1 MFGVY
6 ISLYVCDAY
15 EFAIICPDSR
25 WFWLMSRF
33 VSSLIFPLTSSRH
46 SSSVWFSKIQS
57 LRILHIH
64 CSETCVLNMLFRTF
78 EFWVS
83 GLRVWGWRLEV
94 TIPCQPPTKLEDKEK
109 TPAPATWLQGE
120 VSQRVLNPKRLRFVW
135 LQIMG
140 ISINIWYSRYICVKA
155 TYLFLLGMGN
165 VHGLPVGVDY
175 VTDFVVGNLPILLV
189 HIVTRIF
196 YGSFPLNEPYRTH
209 FFQGGSRG
217 DSATP
222 RLPEMSRGRRQDGMS
237 IAHGSCQPSRQDA
250 ATKQNCLEQAT
261 FLISSHLIS
270 SHLREA
276 LCIPWPHLIVTRT
289 LAQSCCRR
297 WAVSS
302 HILHTKETWRNILW
316 KPGSVLDLI
325 YFARPF
331 KGNQRWRDR
340 IGHGGHYYLGIQ
352 TSGCSNHGSHMASPY
367 RGPCLVTFTFL
378 DVHSRRRKWLITSLY
393 SIPTLIPIWS
403 SMIIDIV
410 SQFIIDGL
418 ESPIFHG
425 KIYGFL

>member
-6 ISLYVCDAY
+6 ISFYVCDAY

-33 VSSLIFPLTSSRH
+33 VSSLIFPLTWSRH

-140 ISINIWYSRYICVKA
+140 ISINIWYSRYIWVKA

-165 VHGLPVGVDY
+165 AHGLPVGVDY
-175 VTDFVVGNLPILLV
+175 VTDFVVWRSFIRLKPTWGES
-189 HIVTRIF
+189 F
-196 YGSFPLNEPYRTH
+196 YTIGTYCYKKFLWEFS
-209 FFQGGSRG
+209 
-217 DSATP
+217 
-222 RLPEMSRGRRQDGMS
+222 
-237 IAHGSCQPSRQDA
+237 
-250 ATKQNCLEQAT
+250 LE
-261 FLISSHLIS
+261 
-270 SHLREA
+270 
-276 LCIPWPHLIVTRT
+276 
-289 LAQSCCRR
+289 
-297 WAVSS
+297 
-302 HILHTKETWRNILW
+302 RNIQDPFL
-316 KPGSVLDLI
+316 PG
-325 YFARPF
+325 
-331 KGNQRWRDR
+331 R
-340 IGHGGHYYLGIQ
+340 ITGWLGH
-352 TSGCSNHGSHMASPY
+352 P
-367 RGPCLVTFTFL
+367 
-378 DVHSRRRKWLITSLY
+378 
-393 SIPTLIPIWS
+393 
-403 SMIIDIV
+403 
-410 SQFIIDGL
+410 
-418 ESPIFHG
+418 
-425 KIYGFL
+425 